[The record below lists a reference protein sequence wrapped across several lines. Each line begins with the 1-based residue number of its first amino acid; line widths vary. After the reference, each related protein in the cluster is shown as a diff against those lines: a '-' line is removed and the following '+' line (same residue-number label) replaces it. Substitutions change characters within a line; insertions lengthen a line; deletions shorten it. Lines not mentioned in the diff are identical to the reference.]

1 MNFENRIE
9 ISKEVATP
17 EFWLA
22 KNPGGDEI
30 ILSPSEIEQLNS
42 KILAADDYTENLLSY
57 PEKISGADV
66 KAKIRQ
72 LTDDVKMYDFK
83 NLFFESGEP
92 VPDENFQ
99 SVKANENLNAV
110 PPVVKIRYAVT
121 THRANIKILPESSGR
136 FSPPLKYR
144 FDELQATA
152 IDPAE
157 GVIVLHESRDEKFFF
172 VQTGNY
178 FGWIEKNNLAFATR
192 SEFESYVAPK
202 KFLTVTANKKNISAD
217 GKNFLFQQGAKIPL
231 DDSGKIRL
239 PKNSDGR
246 LAEIF
251 IAPEIDGTVEGY
263 LPCTTNNF
271 IRQAFK
277 FLGDPYGWGGLD
289 DSVDCSAF
297 VADVYKSMGIK
308 IPRDADR
315 QEFCLPKVA
324 DLKNLNR
331 PDQLKKISDAPTGSL
346 LFKPGHVMLY
356 LGQNSG
362 KPIII
367 HAASIKIP
375 GTDERLHKVTVTEL
389 NYPGAKMPTI
399 DALTRIAFVKS

>member
-1 MNFENRIE
+1 MKIE
-9 ISKEVATP
+9 ICGEVATP

-30 ILSPSEIEQLNS
+30 IWSPSEIEKLNS
-42 KILAADDYTENLLSY
+42 KILNADDYAENILSY
-57 PEKISGADV
+57 PEEISGADL

-72 LTDDVKMYDFK
+72 LTDDVNLHDFK
-83 NLFFESGEP
+83 NLFLDSGEP
-92 VPDENFQ
+92 VPEENFS
-99 SVKANENLNAV
+99 SVRANENV
-110 PPVVKIRYAVT
+110 EEIPPVVKIRYAVT
-121 THRANIKILPESSGR
+121 TSRANVRILPESSGR

-152 IDPAE
+152 VDPAE
-157 GVIVLHESRDEKFFF
+157 GVIVLHESADGNFFF
-172 VQTGNY
+172 AQTENY
-178 FGWIEKNNLAFATR
+178 FGWIKKNDLAFVTR
-192 SEFESYVAPK
+192 SEFENYVAPK
-202 KFLTVTANKKNISAD
+202 KFLTVIANKKNIFAG

-239 PKNSDGR
+239 PKNSNGR

-251 IAPEIDGTVEGY
+251 IAPENDGTIENY
-263 LPCTTNNF
+263 LSCTQNNF

-277 FLGDPYGWGGLD
+277 FPGDPYGWGGLD

-315 QEFCLPKVA
+315 QEICLPRVA

-331 PDQLKKISDAPTGSL
+331 DERLKKIFAAPPGSL
-346 LFKPGHVMLY
+346 LFKPGHVMMY
-356 LGQNSG
+356 LGQISG
-362 KPIII
+362 KPIVI
-367 HAASIKIP
+367 HAATIKIP
-375 GTDERLHKVTVTEL
+375 GTDERLHKVAVTEL
-389 NYPGAKMPTI
+389 NYPGASVPTI
-399 DALTRIAFVKS
+399 DALTGIAFVKS